1 MAERSWST
9 RDVGHS
15 TSEHHERRPLM
26 SVDEIRR
33 LPPTAGLL
41 AYRNRRSVLLDLAGW
56 DARRDARAIQTG
68 KRETEQEQRVT
79 FEDARRAPATPP
91 PAAETVEVV
100 NEE

>member
-1 MAERSWST
+1 MGFHIGEVCEPQPVRGG
-9 RDVGHS
+9 D
-15 TSEHHERRPLM
+15 SEVP
-26 SVDEIRR
+26 VDEIRR

-68 KRETEQEQRVT
+68 KRGTEQEQRVT

-91 PAAETVEVV
+91 PAAEPVEAV